1 MSILIFAQLHSDKK
15 QISVGFIGY
24 PNVGKSS
31 VINTLRSKKVCNV
44 APLAGET
51 KVRPLKLFLFSS
63 QGCFFFSSSSSIFI
77 WISLFSYLK
86 CMTHLHCVNLRKYI
100 CVFNYILNTLFFN
113 MRAEHDA
120 MFSVYGRGFLC
131 FVVTCITCI

>member
-1 MSILIFAQLHSDKK
+1 MTWMETQPSDFLCLPQLHTDKK

-51 KVRPLKLFLFSS
+51 KVSVFSATQTS
-63 QGCFFFSSSSSIFI
+63 DMQPCKVTNG
-77 WISLFSYLK
+77 
-86 CMTHLHCVNLRKYI
+86 I
-100 CVFNYILNTLFFN
+100 C
-113 MRAEHDA
+113 AE
-120 MFSVYGRGFLC
+120 
-131 FVVTCITCI
+131 